1 MEWVEH
7 VIAKM
12 PWWIISSFH
21 HLRQTI
27 CHKTAEASPPIPHA
41 LLTGWLWPKF
51 SCQEEKSMFLL
62 EFERAD
68 NDRSN
73 ATGPLRISH
82 KRWCHFLLVLLKM
95 LSCWRKFK
103 LPMWKDHMERPH
115 IGAVSDNPAEFPT
128 DRKQTPG
135 MLSDKISRWLQSP
148 AFESTPA
155 LGLQS
160 WDLGYCRAD
169 PAVPYPNSFNC
180 NSF

>member
-1 MEWVEH
+1 MSLQRCLDGLSHPFTIWGRLYVT
-7 VIAKM
+7 K
-12 PWWIISSFH
+12 WLKH
-21 HLRQTI
+21 HHPSHTL
-27 CHKTAEASPPIPHA
+27 
-41 LLTGWLWPKF
+41 F
-51 SCQEEKSMFLL
+51 SQGDFDPNSLVKGESMFLLL

-169 PAVPYPNSFNC
+169 PAVSYPNSFNC